1 GLFDTGFEKLA
12 HVYRGVLG
20 WSLRHRIITMLVA
33 LMSFGSSFLL
43 FPMVGTE
50 FIPSSDNSQIQVDV
64 ETPAGSSA
72 DYTAIKAR
80 QVVSLLA
87 AMPEVE
93 STYAS
98 INAGS
103 AAGENRSIIAVT
115 LVDPGERE
123 NTAQDMTAS
132 IREALRSIPRSEEHT
147 SELQSRE
154 NLVCRLL

>member
-1 GLFDTGFEKLA
+1 
-12 HVYRGVLG
+12 
-20 WSLRHRIITMLVA
+20 
-33 LMSFGSSFLL
+33 
-43 FPMVGTE
+43 
-50 FIPSSDNSQIQVDV
+50 
-64 ETPAGSSA
+64 AGSSA

-123 NTAQDMTAS
+123 KTAQEMTAS
-132 IREALRSIPRSEEHT
+132 IREALRSNPGADFVVTPGGGIGGIDSPIQLK
-147 SELQSRE
+147 LQGE
-154 NLVCRLL
+154 NLDDLASAAAQVREAMAVIPGVVDIKLNLQQAQ